1 MDPERTAKKNMKF
14 STAAFMTGTPA
25 QIKASRSKG
34 DAVSMVVDIRR
45 STHNAVLCK
54 ERWKKCYSL
63 TMRTAITQ
71 QIVVKRS
78 VILQSNIILANA
90 TNHVKRYRAR
100 QQANNRKKILR
111 RE

>member
-54 ERWKKCYSL
+54 ERWEKMLQPDDACSHYPTNSCKE
-63 TMRTAITQ
+63 R
-71 QIVVKRS
+71 RDFS
-78 VILQSNIILANA
+78 VQHNIGEC
-90 TNHVKRYRAR
+90 H
-100 QQANNRKKILR
+100 
-111 RE
+111 ESC

>member
-14 STAAFMTGTPA
+14 STAAFITGTPA

-54 ERWKKCYSL
+54 ERWKK
-63 TMRTAITQ
+63 
-71 QIVVKRS
+71 
-78 VILQSNIILANA
+78 NA
-90 TNHVKRYRAR
+90 TA
-100 QQANNRKKILR
+100 
-111 RE
+111 